1 MKDNVIIKEIFGKWV
16 CVLCQDLYLSMEVEF
31 DDECGLM

>member
-16 CVLCQDLYLSMEVEF
+16 CVLCQDLYLEVEF